1 MQNNKHYEREYKKK
15 KKRKNTFV
23 IIKLFVKTHSSH

>member
-1 MQNNKHYEREYKKK
+1 MQNNKHYEREYKK